1 MNLENLAPIALFVYN
16 RPYHTKKTIEYLS
29 KNVYAQ
35 NSDLFIF
42 SDYSKSDSETDKVNE
57 VRNYCFN
64 IKKFKSVKVIL
75 REKNLGL
82 ANNIV
87 DGISYI
93 LKRNEKI
100 IVLEDDLLTDKYFL
114 KYMNEMLDKFQ
125 DNKDVIS
132 IHGYIYPLKKKF
144 IKPSFLKGADCWG
157 WATWKSEW
165 NIYND
170 NANFLLKEI
179 RLKKKQKEFNFNNS
193 YNYLKMLKKTV
204 SNNNYSWAIKWYAS
218 AFINNK
224 LTLYPPYSLIHNIGN
239 DGSGTNNLKN
249 KMFHNKL
256 KNIPIEI
263 DQIEVRENH
272 ELRKEFEN
280 FFNSKKNIIKKI
292 INKFVSYNDF
302 FY

>member
-1 MNLENLAPIALFVYN
+1 M
-16 RPYHTKKTIEYLS
+16 
-29 KNVYAQ
+29 
-35 NSDLFIF
+35 FI
-42 SDYSKSDSETDKVNE
+42 
-57 VRNYCFN
+57 
-64 IKKFKSVKVIL
+64 L
-75 REKNLGL
+75 
-82 ANNIV
+82 
-87 DGISYI
+87 
-93 LKRNEKI
+93 
-100 IVLEDDLLTDKYFL
+100 
-114 KYMNEMLDKFQ
+114 
-125 DNKDVIS
+125 
-132 IHGYIYPLKKKF
+132 LKKKF

-165 NIYND
+165 KIYNND
-170 NANFLLKEI
+170 ANFLLKEI

-204 SNNNYSWAIKWYAS
+204 SKNNYSWAIKWYAS

-249 KMFHNKL
+249 KMFHNEL

-280 FFNSKKNIIKKI
+280 FFNSKKNIITKI